1 MSWGKKIV
9 IPRRAFN
16 SRKLTKGCGRV
27 GRVEQVPVGTMR
39 SARITG
45 EACISV
51 KS

>member
-1 MSWGKKIV
+1 MSWGGEII
-9 IPRRAFN
+9 IPRRALN
-16 SRKLTKGCGRV
+16 SRKLTKGCGRLE
-27 GRVEQVPVGTMR
+27 RVEQVPVGTMR